1 MNYLSE
7 TSLILPGWPGYR
19 NRPGRSGLD
28 YLDSKF
34 ELGHMEGL
42 FVRALITG
50 RLRTDRVAY
59 LILMAV
65 VSAFGLFLFSLP
77 VIESLLG
84 GHVFPVVWCYSLLP
98 GALGILLL
106 WNLVL
111 NLSQR

>member
-1 MNYLSE
+1 
-7 TSLILPGWPGYR
+7 
-19 NRPGRSGLD
+19 
-28 YLDSKF
+28 
-34 ELGHMEGL
+34 MEGL

>member
-1 MNYLSE
+1 
-7 TSLILPGWPGYR
+7 
-19 NRPGRSGLD
+19 
-28 YLDSKF
+28 
-34 ELGHMEGL
+34 MEGL

-59 LILMAV
+59 LSLMAV
-65 VSAFGLFLFSLP
+65 GSAFGLFLFALP

-84 GHVFPVVWCYSLLP
+84 GYVFPVVWCYSSFP